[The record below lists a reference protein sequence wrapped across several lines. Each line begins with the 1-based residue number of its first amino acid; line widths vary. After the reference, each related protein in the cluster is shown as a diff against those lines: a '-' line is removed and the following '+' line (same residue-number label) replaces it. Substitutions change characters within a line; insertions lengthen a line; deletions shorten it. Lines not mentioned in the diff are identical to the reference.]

1 MLLQKIA
8 EIVAKK
14 PLAIVVG
21 VIVIT
26 ILMVAQMALNPQDGT
41 VSQSSFLPDNEVISA
56 LEDIGDKFVTEYPV
70 DTLVYSK
77 NNDILTSNAFVE
89 ILEIEIALIENEL
102 IANNSLTPSNPSTDI
117 VAIPNYLAP
126 FVDGDASDLQQ
137 LKDIYANKTDQEIK
151 DAFNTAKENPLL
163 AGAVINILGEYDG
176 DNSAKA
182 TKITFKFDNSQR
194 EGEGT
199 AEAFDRMVSVEL
211 KMDDVVKG
219 MEFESVEAHA
229 LGQSVLDNAIN
240 DASNESTGQLFML
253 VIILVIGVLFVTFR
267 SPVDV
272 GLTMFALMMAI
283 IWSNGFASLLQF
295 EPSFFAVI
303 VPILL
308 VGLGVDYGIHLVMRY
323 REELVEDWDIDK
335 ASSSSIVFV
344 GSALLLATITTMVGF
359 LSNVASDITP
369 IREFGIQVAI
379 GVLSAFLIFV
389 TFIPA
394 CRILIDRRYEAKGQK
409 LLSDTNEKI
418 IRGRKAERLVA
429 LVEPQPPRDA
439 LPWLALACALLCA
452 LLAWLALST
461 AVAALATLGG
471 IGALLAAIHGF
482 RQPVRPP
489 VSREQRAA
497 IEEGERA
504 GILDNFMALGAKVAI
519 KNPQRVLAV
528 VAAITLIAGYAAMG
542 ISTEFNF
549 NDFLPEE
556 VEITEHFHYLQDE
569 FSTSNEFSFI
579 YISGSV
585 ATFDV
590 FNQINNTQV
599 ELSDGDDWVNPDQ
612 SMMFSPL
619 NGMRDLASNDSDMN
633 PFDFY
638 NSTFEELFNSNDAD
652 GDLVPDSDEGV
663 RELLDWIMIGDG
675 KEVPNMVSNF
685 VYYDEETD
693 DYTVAYIL
701 VNTKS
706 KNAYFSEV
714 VEELEKDSE
723 GLEALEAD
731 GRVDSVVVTGAPA
744 IIDVVIN
751 TINETMM
758 GSIIY
763 TIILSFIILTA
774 IFWYTDKQ
782 PWLGP
787 LTMVPVLLVLVWIL
801 GTMVAIGYALN
812 VFTILIGAL
821 TVGLGVTYAIHIS
834 HRFIEEMEHHH
845 SLEKAVNNTVKNTG
859 SALFG
864 AAMTTVLGFGV
875 LFFAILPPMKQFG
888 TMTALTIFYSFL
900 ASVWVLPSILVLWA
914 RYTNLGKG
922 NDEQQDQDDVE

>member
-1 MLLQKIA
+1 MVLQKIG
-8 EIVAKK
+8 ETVTKK

-26 ILMVAQMALNPQDGT
+26 ILMVAQIALNPQDGT

-56 LEDIGDKFVTEYPV
+56 LEDIGDKFSTEYPV
-70 DTLVYSK
+70 DILVYSK
-77 NNDILTSNAFVE
+77 NDDILTSDAFVE
-89 ILEIEIALIENEL
+89 ILEIEIALIENDVV
-102 IANNSLTPSNPSTDI
+102 ANNSLTPSNPSTDT

-126 FVDGDASDLQQ
+126 FVEGDASDLQQ
-137 LKDIYANKTDQEIK
+137 LKDIYADKTDQEIK
-151 DAFNTAKENPLL
+151 DAFNAAKQNPLL

-176 DNSAKA
+176 NNSGKA

-211 KMDDVVKG
+211 EMADVIKG
-219 MEFESVEAHA
+219 MKFESIEPHA
-229 LGQSVLDNAIN
+229 LGQAVLDNAIN
-240 DASNESTGQLFML
+240 EASNESTDQLFML
-253 VIILVIGVLFVTFR
+253 VIILVIGVLFATFR
-267 SPVDV
+267 SRVDV

-335 ASSSSIVFV
+335 ASSSSVVFV
-344 GSALLLATITTMVGF
+344 GSALLLATTTTMVGF
-359 LSNVASDITP
+359 LSNVASDLTP

-418 IRGRKAERLVA
+418 VRGRK
-429 LVEPQPPRDA
+429 
-439 LPWLALACALLCA
+439 
-452 LLAWLALST
+452 
-461 AVAALATLGG
+461 
-471 IGALLAAIHGF
+471 
-482 RQPVRPP
+482 
-489 VSREQRAA
+489 
-497 IEEGERA
+497 EEGEQA

-519 KNPQRVLAV
+519 ENPHRVLAV
-528 VAAITLIAGYAAMG
+528 VVAITLITGYGAMG

-569 FSTSNEFSFI
+569 FRTSNEFSFI

-590 FNQINNTQV
+590 FNQINNTQA
-599 ELSDGDDWVNPDQ
+599 ELSDGDEWVNPDQ

-619 NGMRDLASNDSDMN
+619 NGMRDLASNNSDIN

-638 NSTFEELFNSNDAD
+638 NATFEELFNSNDAD
-652 GDLVPDSDEGV
+652 GDLVPDSDEEV

-675 KEVPNMVSNF
+675 KQVPNMVSNF
-685 VYYDEETD
+685 IYYDEETD

-714 VEELEKDSE
+714 IEELEKDSE
-723 GLEALEAD
+723 GLESLETE
-731 GRVDSVVVTGAPA
+731 GKVNSVVVTGAPA
-744 IIDVVIN
+744 IIDVVVN

-900 ASVWVLPSILVLWA
+900 SSVWVLPSILVLWA

-922 NDEQQDQDDVE
+922 NDERPDREADSKAEDSLET

>member
-1 MLLQKIA
+1 MVLQKIG
-8 EIVAKK
+8 ETVTKK

-70 DTLVYSK
+70 DILVYSK
-77 NNDILTSNAFVE
+77 NDDILTSDAFVE

-102 IANNSLTPSNPSTDI
+102 ITNNSLTPSNPSTDI
-117 VAIPNYLAP
+117 VALPNYLAP
-126 FVDGDASDLQQ
+126 FVEGDASDLPQ
-137 LKDIYANKTDQEIK
+137 LKDIYADKTDQEIK
-151 DAFNTAKENPLL
+151 DAFNAAKENPLL

-176 DNSAKA
+176 NNSAKA

-211 KMDDVVKG
+211 EMDDVVKG
-219 MEFESVEAHA
+219 MKFESVEAHA

-240 DASNESTGQLFML
+240 DASNESTDQLFML
-253 VIILVIGVLFVTFR
+253 VIILVIGVLFATFR
-267 SPVDV
+267 SRVDV

-335 ASSSSIVFV
+335 ASSSSVVFV
-344 GSALLLATITTMVGF
+344 GSALLLATTTTMVGF

-394 CRILIDRRYEAKGQK
+394 CRVLIDRHYESKGKK

-418 IRGRKAERLVA
+418 IRGRK
-429 LVEPQPPRDA
+429 
-439 LPWLALACALLCA
+439 
-452 LLAWLALST
+452 
-461 AVAALATLGG
+461 
-471 IGALLAAIHGF
+471 
-482 RQPVRPP
+482 
-489 VSREQRAA
+489 
-497 IEEGERA
+497 EEGEQA

-519 KNPQRVLAV
+519 ENPQRVLAV
-528 VAAITLIAGYAAMG
+528 VAAITLITGYAAMG

-569 FSTSNEFSFI
+569 FSSSNEFSFI
-579 YISGSV
+579 YISGSI

-590 FNQINNTQV
+590 FNQINNTQA

-619 NGMRDLASNDSDMN
+619 NGMRDLASNDSDLN

-638 NSTFEELFNSNDAD
+638 NATFEELFNSNDAD

-675 KEVPNMVSNF
+675 KQVPNMVSNF

-900 ASVWVLPSILVLWA
+900 SSVWVLPSILVLWA

-922 NDEQQDQDDVE
+922 NDERPDREADSKAEDSLET

>member
-1 MLLQKIA
+1 MFLQKIG
-8 EIVAKK
+8 ETVTEK
-14 PLAIVVG
+14 PLAVVVG

-56 LEDIGDKFVTEYPV
+56 LEDIGDKFSTEYPV
-70 DTLVYSK
+70 DILVYSK
-77 NNDILTSNAFVE
+77 NDDILTSDAFVE
-89 ILEIEIALIENEL
+89 ILEIEIALIENDL
-102 IANNSLTPSNPSTDI
+102 VANNSLTPSNPSTDT

-126 FVDGDASDLQQ
+126 FVEGDASDLQQ
-137 LKDIYANKTDQEIK
+137 LKDIYADKTDQEIK
-151 DAFNTAKENPLL
+151 DAFNAAKENPLL

-176 DNSAKA
+176 NNSGKA

-211 KMDDVVKG
+211 EMADVIKG
-219 MEFESVEAHA
+219 MKFESVEPHA
-229 LGQSVLDNAIN
+229 LGQAVLDNAIN
-240 DASNESTGQLFML
+240 EASNESTDQLFML
-253 VIILVIGVLFVTFR
+253 VIILVIGVLFATFR

-323 REELVEDWDIDK
+323 REELVEDWNIDK
-335 ASSSSIVFV
+335 ASSSSVVFV
-344 GSALLLATITTMVGF
+344 GSALLLATTTTMVGF
-359 LSNVASDITP
+359 LSNVASDLTP

-418 IRGRKAERLVA
+418 VRGRK
-429 LVEPQPPRDA
+429 
-439 LPWLALACALLCA
+439 
-452 LLAWLALST
+452 
-461 AVAALATLGG
+461 
-471 IGALLAAIHGF
+471 
-482 RQPVRPP
+482 
-489 VSREQRAA
+489 
-497 IEEGERA
+497 EEGEQA

-519 KNPQRVLAV
+519 ENPHRVLAV
-528 VAAITLIAGYAAMG
+528 VAAITLITGYGAMG

-569 FSTSNEFSFI
+569 FRTSNEFSFI

-590 FNQINNTQV
+590 FNQINNTQA
-599 ELSDGDDWVNPDQ
+599 ELSDGDEWVNPDQ

-619 NGMRDLASNDSDMN
+619 NGMRDLASNNSDIN

-638 NSTFEELFNSNDAD
+638 NATFEELFNSNDAD

-675 KEVPNMVSNF
+675 KQVPNMVSNF
-685 VYYDEETD
+685 IYYDEETD

-714 VEELEKDSE
+714 IEELEKDSE
-723 GLEALEAD
+723 GLESLETE
-731 GRVDSVVVTGAPA
+731 GKVNSVVVTGAPA
-744 IIDVVIN
+744 IIDVVVN

-763 TIILSFIILTA
+763 TIILSFILLTA

-787 LTMVPVLLVLVWIL
+787 LTMIPVLLVLVWIL

-900 ASVWVLPSILVLWA
+900 SSVWVLPSILVLWA

-922 NDEQQDQDDVE
+922 NDERPDREADSKAEDSLET

>member
-1 MLLQKIA
+1 ML
-8 EIVAKK
+8 
-14 PLAIVVG
+14 
-21 VIVIT
+21 
-26 ILMVAQMALNPQDGT
+26 AQMALNPQDGT
-41 VSQSSFLPDNEVISA
+41 ISQSSFLPDNEVISA

-70 DTLVYSK
+70 DILVYSK
-77 NNDILTSNAFVE
+77 NDDILTSDAFVE
-89 ILEIEIALIENEL
+89 ILEIEIAMIENEL
-102 IANNSLTPSNPSTDI
+102 VANNSLTPSNPSTDI
-117 VAIPNYLAP
+117 VALPNYLAP
-126 FVDGDASDLQQ
+126 FVEGDASDLPQ
-137 LKDIYANKTDQEIK
+137 LKDIYADKTDQEIK
-151 DAFNTAKENPLL
+151 DAFDAAKENPLL
-163 AGAVINILGEYDG
+163 AGAVTNILGEYDG
-176 DNSAKA
+176 NNSAKA

-211 KMDDVVKG
+211 EMDDVVKG
-219 MEFESVEAHA
+219 MKFESIEAHA

-272 GLTMFALMMAI
+272 SLTMFALMMAI
-283 IWSNGFASLLQF
+283 VWSNGFASLLQF

-323 REELVEDWDIDK
+323 REELVEDWNIDK
-335 ASSSSIVFV
+335 ASSSSIMFV
-344 GSALLLATITTMVGF
+344 GSALLLATATTMVGF

-394 CRILIDRRYEAKGQK
+394 CRVLIDRHYESKGQK

-418 IRGRKAERLVA
+418 TKGRK
-429 LVEPQPPRDA
+429 
-439 LPWLALACALLCA
+439 
-452 LLAWLALST
+452 
-461 AVAALATLGG
+461 
-471 IGALLAAIHGF
+471 
-482 RQPVRPP
+482 
-489 VSREQRAA
+489 
-497 IEEGERA
+497 EEGEQA

-519 KNPQRVLAV
+519 ENPHRVLAV
-528 VAAITLIAGYAAMG
+528 VAAITLITGYAAMG

-569 FSTSNEFSFI
+569 FSSSNEFSFI
-579 YISGSV
+579 YISGSI

-590 FNQINNTQV
+590 FNQINNTQA

-619 NGMRDLASNDSDMN
+619 NGMRDLASNDSDLN

-638 NSTFEELFNSNDAD
+638 NATFEELFNSNDAD
-652 GDLVPDSDEGV
+652 GDLVPDSDAGV

-675 KEVPNMVSNF
+675 KQVPNMVSNF
-685 VYYDEETD
+685 VYYDEEMD

-714 VEELEKDSE
+714 VEELEKDSK

-900 ASVWVLPSILVLWA
+900 SSVWVLPSILVLWA
-914 RYTNLGKG
+914 RYTGLGKG
-922 NDEQQDQDDVE
+922 SDEQTEPSSEGD

>member
-1 MLLQKIA
+1 MFLQKIG
-8 EIVAKK
+8 ETVTKK
-14 PLAIVVG
+14 RLAIVVG

-26 ILMVAQMALNPQDGT
+26 ILMVAQIALNPQDGT

-56 LEDIGDKFVTEYPV
+56 LEDIGDKFSTEYPV
-70 DTLVYSK
+70 DILVYSK
-77 NNDILTSNAFVE
+77 SEDILTSDAFVE
-89 ILEIEIALIENEL
+89 ILEIEIALIENDL
-102 IANNSLTPSNPSTDI
+102 ISNNSLTPSNPSTDT

-126 FVDGDASDLQQ
+126 FVEGDASDLQQ
-137 LKDIYANKTDQEIK
+137 LKDIYADKTDQEIK
-151 DAFNTAKENPLL
+151 DAFNAAKENPLL

-176 DNSAKA
+176 NNSGKA

-211 KMDDVVKG
+211 EMDDVVKG

-229 LGQSVLDNAIN
+229 LGQAVLDNAIN
-240 DASNESTGQLFML
+240 EASNESTDQLFML
-253 VIILVIGVLFVTFR
+253 VIILVIGVLFATFR
-267 SPVDV
+267 SLVDV

-323 REELVEDWDIDK
+323 REELVEDWNIDK
-335 ASSSSIVFV
+335 ASSSSVVFV
-344 GSALLLATITTMVGF
+344 GSALLLATTTTMVGF
-359 LSNVASDITP
+359 LSNVASDLTP

-418 IRGRKAERLVA
+418 VRGRK
-429 LVEPQPPRDA
+429 
-439 LPWLALACALLCA
+439 
-452 LLAWLALST
+452 
-461 AVAALATLGG
+461 
-471 IGALLAAIHGF
+471 
-482 RQPVRPP
+482 
-489 VSREQRAA
+489 
-497 IEEGERA
+497 EEGEQA

-519 KNPQRVLAV
+519 ENPHRVLAV
-528 VAAITLIAGYAAMG
+528 VAAITLITGYGAMG

-569 FSTSNEFSFI
+569 FRTSNEFSFI

-590 FNQINNTQV
+590 FNQINNTQA
-599 ELSDGDDWVNPDQ
+599 ELSDGDEWVNPDQ

-619 NGMRDLASNDSDMN
+619 NGMRDLASNNSDIN

-638 NSTFEELFNSNDAD
+638 NATFEELFNSNDAD

-675 KEVPNMVSNF
+675 KQVPNMVSNF
-685 VYYDEETD
+685 IYYDEETD

-714 VEELEKDSE
+714 IEELEKDSE
-723 GLEALEAD
+723 GLEALETE
-731 GRVDSVVVTGAPA
+731 GKVNSVVVTGAPA
-744 IIDVVIN
+744 IIDVVVN

-763 TIILSFIILTA
+763 TIILSFILLTA

-900 ASVWVLPSILVLWA
+900 SSVWVLPSILVLWA

-922 NDEQQDQDDVE
+922 NDERPDREADSKAEDSLET

>member
-1 MLLQKIA
+1 MLLQKIG
-8 EIVAKK
+8 ETVTKK
-14 PLAIVVG
+14 PLAVVVS

-56 LEDIGDKFVTEYPV
+56 IEDIGDKLSTEYPV

-77 NNDILTSNAFVE
+77 NDDILTSDAFVE
-89 ILEIEIALIENEL
+89 ILAIEIALIENEL
-102 IANNSLTPSNPSTDI
+102 IANNSMTPSNPSTDLA
-117 VAIPNYLAP
+117 AIPNYLAP
-126 FVDGDASDLQQ
+126 FVEGDASDLQQ
-137 LKDIYANKTDQEIK
+137 LKGIYTNKTDQEIK
-151 DAFNTAKENPLL
+151 DAFDTAKQNPLL

-176 DNSAKA
+176 NTSAKA
-182 TKITFKFDNSQR
+182 TKITIKFDNSQR

-199 AEAFDRMVSVEL
+199 GEAFDRMVSVEL
-211 KMDDVVKG
+211 EMNDVVKS
-219 MEFESVEAHA
+219 MEFESVEAYA
-229 LGQSVLDNAIN
+229 LGQAVLDSEIN
-240 DASNESTGQLFML
+240 EASNENTDQLFML
-253 VIILVIGVLFVTFR
+253 VIVLVIGVLLATFR

-323 REELVEDWDIDK
+323 REELVEDWNIDK

-344 GSALLLATITTMVGF
+344 GSALLLATTTTMVGF
-359 LSNVASDITP
+359 LSNVTSDITP

-394 CRILIDRRYEAKGQK
+394 CRILIDRRYESKGQK

-418 IRGRKAERLVA
+418 TRGRK
-429 LVEPQPPRDA
+429 
-439 LPWLALACALLCA
+439 
-452 LLAWLALST
+452 
-461 AVAALATLGG
+461 
-471 IGALLAAIHGF
+471 
-482 RQPVRPP
+482 
-489 VSREQRAA
+489 
-497 IEEGERA
+497 EEGEQS
-504 GILDNFMALGAKVAI
+504 GFLDPFMTLGAAVALE
-519 KNPQRVLAV
+519 NPQRVLAV
-528 VAAITLIAGYAAMG
+528 VVIITLITGYGAMG
-542 ISTEFNF
+542 ISTEFDF

-556 VEITEHFHYLQDE
+556 IAITQHFHYLQDE

-590 FNQINNTQV
+590 FNQINNTQAQ
-599 ELSDGDDWVNPDQ
+599 LSEGDEWVNPDQ

-619 NGMRDLASNDSDMN
+619 NGMRDLASNNSDIN

-638 NSTFEELFNSNDAD
+638 NATFEELFNSNDVD

-675 KEVPNMVSNF
+675 TQVPNMVSNF
-685 VYYDEETD
+685 VYYDEELD

-714 VEELEKDSE
+714 VSELENDSE
-723 GLEALEAD
+723 GLETLETE
-731 GRVDSVVVTGAPA
+731 GKVDTVVVTGAPA
-744 IIDVVIN
+744 IIDVVVN

-763 TIILSFIILTA
+763 TIILSFILLTA
-774 IFWYTDKQ
+774 IFAYTDKQ

-787 LTMVPVLLVLVWIL
+787 LTMMPVLLVLVWIL

-845 SLEKAVNNTVKNTG
+845 SLEKAVNNTVKNPG

-888 TMTALTIFYSFL
+888 TMTALTSFYSFL
-900 ASVWVLPSILVLWA
+900 SSVWVLPSILVLWA
-914 RYTNLGKG
+914 RYTNLGNG
-922 NDEQQDQDDVE
+922 NDERHDDESDNKDKDIIEP

>member
-1 MLLQKIA
+1 MLLQKIG
-8 EIVAKK
+8 EIVTKK
-14 PLAIVVG
+14 PLAIVVS

-70 DTLVYSK
+70 DILVYSK
-77 NNDILTSNAFVE
+77 NDDILTSDAFVE

-344 GSALLLATITTMVGF
+344 GSALLLATTTTMVGF

-394 CRILIDRRYEAKGQK
+394 CRILIDRHYESKGKK

-418 IRGRKAERLVA
+418 IRGRK
-429 LVEPQPPRDA
+429 
-439 LPWLALACALLCA
+439 
-452 LLAWLALST
+452 
-461 AVAALATLGG
+461 
-471 IGALLAAIHGF
+471 
-482 RQPVRPP
+482 
-489 VSREQRAA
+489 
-497 IEEGERA
+497 EEGEQT

-519 KNPQRVLAV
+519 ENPQRVLAV
-528 VAAITLIAGYAAMG
+528 VAVITLITGYAAMG

-569 FSTSNEFSFI
+569 FSSSNEFSFI
-579 YISGSV
+579 YISGSI

-685 VYYDEETD
+685 IYYDEETD

>member
-1 MLLQKIA
+1 MVLQKIG
-8 EIVAKK
+8 ELVNKK
-14 PLAIVVG
+14 PLSIVVG
-21 VIVIT
+21 IIVIT

-56 LEDIGDKFVTEYPV
+56 IEDIGDKFSTEYPV

-77 NNDILTSNAFVE
+77 NDDILTSDAFVE
-89 ILEIEIALIENEL
+89 ILDIEIALIENEL
-102 IANNSLTPSNPSTDI
+102 IANNSMTPSNPSTDI
-117 VAIPNYLAP
+117 AAIPNYLAP
-126 FVDGDASDLQQ
+126 FVEGDASDLQQ
-137 LKDIYANKTDQEIK
+137 LKGIYTNKTDQEIK
-151 DAFNTAKENPLL
+151 DAFDTAKQNPLL

-176 DNSAKA
+176 NNSAKA
-182 TKITFKFDNSQR
+182 TKITIKFDNSQR

-199 AEAFDRMVSVEL
+199 GEAFDRMVSVEL
-211 KMDDVVKG
+211 EMNDVVKG
-219 MEFESVEAHA
+219 MEFESVEAYA
-229 LGQSVLDNAIN
+229 LGQAVLDNEIN
-240 DASNESTGQLFML
+240 EASNENTDQLFML
-253 VIILVIGVLFVTFR
+253 VIVLVIGVLLATFR

-323 REELVEDWDIDK
+323 REELVEDWNIDK

-344 GSALLLATITTMVGF
+344 GSALLLATTTTMVGF
-359 LSNVASDITP
+359 LSNVTSDITP

-394 CRILIDRRYEAKGQK
+394 CRILIDRRYESKGQK

-418 IRGRKAERLVA
+418 TRGRK
-429 LVEPQPPRDA
+429 
-439 LPWLALACALLCA
+439 
-452 LLAWLALST
+452 
-461 AVAALATLGG
+461 
-471 IGALLAAIHGF
+471 
-482 RQPVRPP
+482 
-489 VSREQRAA
+489 
-497 IEEGERA
+497 EEGEQT
-504 GILDNFMALGAKVAI
+504 GFLDPFMTMGATVALE
-519 KNPQRVLAV
+519 NPQRVLAV
-528 VAAITLIAGYAAMG
+528 VVAITLITGYGAMG
-542 ISTEFNF
+542 ISTEFDF

-556 VEITEHFHYLQDE
+556 IAITQHFHYLQDE

-590 FNQINNTQV
+590 FNQINNTQAQ
-599 ELSDGDDWVNPDQ
+599 LSEGDEWVNPDQ

-619 NGMRDLASNDSDMN
+619 NGMRDLASNNSDIN

-638 NSTFEELFNSNDAD
+638 NATFEELFNSNDVD

-675 KEVPNMVSNF
+675 TQVPNMVSNF
-685 VYYDEETD
+685 VYYDEELD

-714 VEELEKDSE
+714 VSELENDSE
-723 GLEALEAD
+723 GLETLETE
-731 GRVDSVVVTGAPA
+731 GKVDTVVVTGAPA
-744 IIDVVIN
+744 IIDVVVN

-763 TIILSFIILTA
+763 TIILSFILLTA
-774 IFWYTDKQ
+774 IFAYTDKQ

-787 LTMVPVLLVLVWIL
+787 LTMMPVLLVLVWIL

-900 ASVWVLPSILVLWA
+900 SSVWVLPSILVLWA
-914 RYTNLGKG
+914 RYTNLGNG
-922 NDEQQDQDDVE
+922 NDERHDDESDNKDKDIIEP

>member
-1 MLLQKIA
+1 MVLQKIGEA
-8 EIVAKK
+8 VNKK

-26 ILMVAQMALNPQDGT
+26 ILMLAQMALNPQDGT
-41 VSQSSFLPDNEVISA
+41 ISQSSFLPDNEVISA

-70 DTLVYSK
+70 DILVYSK
-77 NNDILTSNAFVE
+77 NDDILTSDAFVE

-117 VAIPNYLAP
+117 ISLPNYLAP
-126 FVDGDASDLQQ
+126 FVEGDASDLPQ
-137 LKDIYANKTDQEIK
+137 LKNIYANKTDQEIK
-151 DAFNTAKENPLL
+151 DAFDAAKENPLL
-163 AGAVINILGEYDG
+163 AGAVTNILGEYDG
-176 DNSAKA
+176 NNSAKA

-194 EGEGT
+194 DGEGT

-211 KMDDVVKG
+211 EMDDVVKG
-219 MEFESVEAHA
+219 MKFESVEAHA

-272 GLTMFALMMAI
+272 SLTMFALMMAI
-283 IWSNGFASLLQF
+283 VWSNGFASLLQF

-323 REELVEDWDIDK
+323 REELVEDWNIDK
-335 ASSSSIVFV
+335 ASSSSVVFV
-344 GSALLLATITTMVGF
+344 GSALLLATATTMVGF

-394 CRILIDRRYEAKGQK
+394 CRVLIDRYYESKGQK

-418 IRGRKAERLVA
+418 TKGRK
-429 LVEPQPPRDA
+429 
-439 LPWLALACALLCA
+439 
-452 LLAWLALST
+452 
-461 AVAALATLGG
+461 
-471 IGALLAAIHGF
+471 
-482 RQPVRPP
+482 
-489 VSREQRAA
+489 
-497 IEEGERA
+497 EEGEQT
-504 GILDNFMALGAKVAI
+504 GFLDPFMTMGATVALE
-519 KNPQRVLAV
+519 NPKRVLAV
-528 VAAITLIAGYAAMG
+528 VAAITLITGYAAMG

-569 FSTSNEFSFI
+569 FSSSNEFSFI
-579 YISGSV
+579 YISGSI

-619 NGMRDLASNDSDMN
+619 NGMRDLASNNSDLN

-638 NSTFEELFNSNDAD
+638 NATFEELFNSNDAD

-675 KEVPNMVSNF
+675 KQVPNMVSNF

-723 GLEALEAD
+723 GLESLEAD
-731 GRVDSVVVTGAPA
+731 GRINSVVVTGAPA

-900 ASVWVLPSILVLWA
+900 SSVWVLPSILVLWA

-922 NDEQQDQDDVE
+922 NDEQPVQEDVEEKESDEK

>member
-1 MLLQKIA
+1 MVLQKIG
-8 EIVAKK
+8 ETVTKK

-26 ILMVAQMALNPQDGT
+26 ILMVAQIALNPQDGT

-56 LEDIGDKFVTEYPV
+56 LEDIGDKFSTEYPV
-70 DTLVYSK
+70 DILVYSK
-77 NNDILTSNAFVE
+77 NDDILTSDAFVE
-89 ILEIEIALIENEL
+89 ILEIEIALIENDVV
-102 IANNSLTPSNPSTDI
+102 ANNSLTPSNPSTDT

-126 FVDGDASDLQQ
+126 FVEGDASDLQQ
-137 LKDIYANKTDQEIK
+137 LKDIYADKTDQEIK
-151 DAFNTAKENPLL
+151 DAFNAAKQNPLL

-176 DNSAKA
+176 NNSGKA

-211 KMDDVVKG
+211 EMADVIKG
-219 MEFESVEAHA
+219 MKFESIEPHA
-229 LGQSVLDNAIN
+229 LGQAVLDNAIN
-240 DASNESTGQLFML
+240 EASNESTDQLFML
-253 VIILVIGVLFVTFR
+253 VIILVIGVLFATFR
-267 SPVDV
+267 SRVDV

-335 ASSSSIVFV
+335 ASSSSVVFV
-344 GSALLLATITTMVGF
+344 GSALLLATTTTMVGF
-359 LSNVASDITP
+359 LSNVASDLTP

-418 IRGRKAERLVA
+418 VRGRK
-429 LVEPQPPRDA
+429 
-439 LPWLALACALLCA
+439 
-452 LLAWLALST
+452 
-461 AVAALATLGG
+461 
-471 IGALLAAIHGF
+471 
-482 RQPVRPP
+482 
-489 VSREQRAA
+489 
-497 IEEGERA
+497 EEGEQA

-519 KNPQRVLAV
+519 ENPHRVLAV
-528 VAAITLIAGYAAMG
+528 VAAITLITGYGAMG

-569 FSTSNEFSFI
+569 FRTSNEFSFI

-590 FNQINNTQV
+590 FNQINNTQA
-599 ELSDGDDWVNPDQ
+599 ELSDGDEWVNPDQ

-619 NGMRDLASNDSDMN
+619 NGMRDLASNNSDIN

-638 NSTFEELFNSNDAD
+638 NATFEELFNSNDAD
-652 GDLVPDSDEGV
+652 GDLVPDSDEEV

-675 KEVPNMVSNF
+675 KQVPNMVSNF
-685 VYYDEETD
+685 IYYDEETD

-714 VEELEKDSE
+714 IEELEKDSE
-723 GLEALEAD
+723 GLESLETE
-731 GRVDSVVVTGAPA
+731 GKVNSVVVTGAPA
-744 IIDVVIN
+744 IIDVVVN

-900 ASVWVLPSILVLWA
+900 SSVWVLPSILVLWA

-922 NDEQQDQDDVE
+922 NDERPDREADSKAEDSLET

>member
-1 MLLQKIA
+1 
-8 EIVAKK
+8 
-14 PLAIVVG
+14 
-21 VIVIT
+21 IT
-26 ILMVAQMALNPQDGT
+26 ILMVAQMVLNPQDGT

-56 LEDIGDKFVTEYPV
+56 IEDIGDKFSTEYPV

-77 NNDILTSNAFVE
+77 NDDILTSDAFVE

-102 IANNSLTPSNPSTDI
+102 IVNNSLTPTNPSTDI

-126 FVDGDASDLQQ
+126 FVEGDASDLQE

-151 DAFNTAKENPLL
+151 DAFNSAKQNPLL
-163 AGAVINILGEYDG
+163 AGVVINILGEYDG

-199 AEAFDRMVSVEL
+199 SEAFDRMVSVEL
-211 KMDDVVKG
+211 EMAAVVKG
-219 MEFESVEAHA
+219 MEFESVEPHA
-229 LGQSVLDNAIN
+229 LGQAVLDNAIN
-240 DASNESTGQLFML
+240 EASNENTDQLFML
-253 VIILVIGVLFVTFR
+253 VIILVIGVLFATFR

-323 REELVEDWDIDK
+323 REELVEDWNIDK

-344 GSALLLATITTMVGF
+344 GSALLLATTTTMVGF

-418 IRGRKAERLVA
+418 IRGRK
-429 LVEPQPPRDA
+429 
-439 LPWLALACALLCA
+439 
-452 LLAWLALST
+452 
-461 AVAALATLGG
+461 
-471 IGALLAAIHGF
+471 
-482 RQPVRPP
+482 
-489 VSREQRAA
+489 
-497 IEEGERA
+497 EEGEQA
-504 GILDNFMALGAKVAI
+504 GILDNFMELGAKVAI
-519 KNPQRVLAV
+519 ENPQRVLAV
-528 VAAITLIAGYAAMG
+528 VAAITLITGYAAMG

-619 NGMRDLASNDSDMN
+619 NGMRDLASNNSDIN

-652 GDLVPDSDEGV
+652 GNLVPDSDEGV

-675 KEVPNMVSNF
+675 KQVPNMVSNF
-685 VYYDEETD
+685 IYYDEETD

-723 GLEALEAD
+723 GLESLETE
-731 GRVDSVVVTGAPA
+731 GKVDSVVVTGFPA
-744 IIDVVIN
+744 IIDVVVN

-774 IFWYTDKQ
+774 IFEYTDKQ

-787 LTMVPVLLVLVWIL
+787 LTMIPVLLVLVWIL

-834 HRFIEEMEHHH
+834 HRFIEEMEYNH

-922 NDEQQDQDDVE
+922 NDEQQDQDDVEEEESDKEEEKEESGL

>member
-8 EIVAKK
+8 ETVTKK

-26 ILMVAQMALNPQDGT
+26 ILMVAQMVLNPQDGT

-56 LEDIGDKFVTEYPV
+56 IEDIGDKFSTEYPV

-77 NNDILTSNAFVE
+77 NNDILTSDAFVE

-102 IANNSLTPSNPSTDI
+102 IVNNSLTPTNPSTDI

-126 FVDGDASDLQQ
+126 FVEGDASDLQE

-151 DAFNTAKENPLL
+151 DAFNSAKQNPLL
-163 AGAVINILGEYDG
+163 AGVVINILGEYDG

-199 AEAFDRMVSVEL
+199 SEAFDRMVSVEL
-211 KMDDVVKG
+211 EMAAVVKG
-219 MEFESVEAHA
+219 MEFESVEPHA
-229 LGQSVLDNAIN
+229 LGQAVLDNAIN
-240 DASNESTGQLFML
+240 EASNENTDQLFML
-253 VIILVIGVLFVTFR
+253 VIILVIGVLFATFR

-323 REELVEDWDIDK
+323 REELVEDWNIDK

-344 GSALLLATITTMVGF
+344 GSALLLATTTTMVGF

-418 IRGRKAERLVA
+418 IRGRK
-429 LVEPQPPRDA
+429 
-439 LPWLALACALLCA
+439 
-452 LLAWLALST
+452 
-461 AVAALATLGG
+461 
-471 IGALLAAIHGF
+471 
-482 RQPVRPP
+482 
-489 VSREQRAA
+489 
-497 IEEGERA
+497 EEGEQA
-504 GILDNFMALGAKVAI
+504 GILDNFMELGAKVAI
-519 KNPQRVLAV
+519 ENPQRVLAV
-528 VAAITLIAGYAAMG
+528 VAAITLITGYAAMG

-619 NGMRDLASNDSDMN
+619 NGMRDLASNNSDIN

-652 GDLVPDSDEGV
+652 GNLVPDSDEGV

-675 KEVPNMVSNF
+675 KQVPNMVSNF

-723 GLEALEAD
+723 GLESLETE
-731 GRVDSVVVTGAPA
+731 GKVDSVVVTGFPA
-744 IIDVVIN
+744 IIDVVVN

-774 IFWYTDKQ
+774 IFEYTDKQ

-787 LTMVPVLLVLVWIL
+787 LTMIPVLLVLVWIL

-834 HRFIEEMEHHH
+834 HRFIEEMEYNH

-922 NDEQQDQDDVE
+922 NDEQQDQDDVEEEESDKEEEKEESGL

>member
-1 MLLQKIA
+1 MTHFWSENMVLQKIGEA
-8 EIVAKK
+8 VNKK

-26 ILMVAQMALNPQDGT
+26 ILMLAQMALNPQDGT
-41 VSQSSFLPDNEVISA
+41 ISQSSFLPDNEVISA

-70 DTLVYSK
+70 DLLVYSK
-77 NNDILTSNAFVE
+77 NDDILTSDAFVE
-89 ILEIEIALIENEL
+89 ILEIEIAMIENEL
-102 IANNSLTPSNPSTDI
+102 VANNSLTPSNPSTDI
-117 VAIPNYLAP
+117 VALPNYLAP
-126 FVDGDASDLQQ
+126 FVEGDASDLPQ
-137 LKDIYANKTDQEIK
+137 LKDIYADKTDQEIK
-151 DAFNTAKENPLL
+151 DAFDAAKENPLL
-163 AGAVINILGEYDG
+163 TGAVTTILGEYDG
-176 DNSAKA
+176 NNSAKA

-211 KMDDVVKG
+211 EMDDVVKG
-219 MEFESVEAHA
+219 MKFESIEAHA
-229 LGQSVLDNAIN
+229 LGQSVLDSAIN

-272 GLTMFALMMAI
+272 SLTMFALMMAI
-283 IWSNGFASLLQF
+283 VWSNGFASLLQF

-323 REELVEDWDIDK
+323 REELVEDWNIDK
-335 ASSSSIVFV
+335 ASSSSVVFV
-344 GSALLLATITTMVGF
+344 GSALLLATATTMVGF

-394 CRILIDRRYEAKGQK
+394 CRVLIDRHYESQGQK

-418 IRGRKAERLVA
+418 TKGRK
-429 LVEPQPPRDA
+429 
-439 LPWLALACALLCA
+439 
-452 LLAWLALST
+452 
-461 AVAALATLGG
+461 
-471 IGALLAAIHGF
+471 
-482 RQPVRPP
+482 
-489 VSREQRAA
+489 
-497 IEEGERA
+497 EEGEQA

-519 KNPQRVLAV
+519 ENPHRVLAV
-528 VAAITLIAGYAAMG
+528 VAAITLITGYAAMG

-569 FSTSNEFSFI
+569 FSSSNEFSFI
-579 YISGSV
+579 YISGSI

-590 FNQINNTQV
+590 FNQINNTQA
-599 ELSDGDDWVNPDQ
+599 ELSDGDEWVNPDQ

-619 NGMRDLASNDSDMN
+619 NGMRDLASNDSDLN

-638 NSTFEELFNSNDAD
+638 NATFEGLFNSNDAD
-652 GDLVPDSDEGV
+652 GDLVPDSDAGV

-675 KEVPNMVSNF
+675 KQVPNMVSNF
-685 VYYDEETD
+685 VYYDEEMD

-731 GRVDSVVVTGAPA
+731 GRINSVVVTGAPA

-900 ASVWVLPSILVLWA
+900 SSVWVLPSLLVLWA

-922 NDEQQDQDDVE
+922 NDEQPVQEDVEEKESDEK

>member
-1 MLLQKIA
+1 M
-8 EIVAKK
+8 
-14 PLAIVVG
+14 
-21 VIVIT
+21 
-26 ILMVAQMALNPQDGT
+26 
-41 VSQSSFLPDNEVISA
+41 F
-56 LEDIGDKFVTEYPV
+56 
-70 DTLVYSK
+70 
-77 NNDILTSNAFVE
+77 
-89 ILEIEIALIENEL
+89 
-102 IANNSLTPSNPSTDI
+102 
-117 VAIPNYLAP
+117 
-126 FVDGDASDLQQ
+126 
-137 LKDIYANKTDQEIK
+137 
-151 DAFNTAKENPLL
+151 
-163 AGAVINILGEYDG
+163 VINSFSI
-176 DNSAKA
+176 NAISISRISTKA

-211 KMDDVVKG
+211 EMDDVVKG

-229 LGQSVLDNAIN
+229 LGQAVLDNAIN
-240 DASNESTGQLFML
+240 EASDESTDRLFIL
-253 VIILVIGVLFVTFR
+253 VIILVIGVLFATFR

-323 REELVEDWDIDK
+323 REELVEDWNIDK
-335 ASSSSIVFV
+335 ASSSSIMFV
-344 GSALLLATITTMVGF
+344 GSALLLATTTTMVGF
-359 LSNVASDITP
+359 LSNVASDLTP

-394 CRILIDRRYEAKGQK
+394 CRILIDRRYEAQGQK

-418 IRGRKAERLVA
+418 IRGRK
-429 LVEPQPPRDA
+429 
-439 LPWLALACALLCA
+439 
-452 LLAWLALST
+452 
-461 AVAALATLGG
+461 
-471 IGALLAAIHGF
+471 
-482 RQPVRPP
+482 
-489 VSREQRAA
+489 
-497 IEEGERA
+497 EEGEQA

-519 KNPQRVLAV
+519 ENPQRVLAV
-528 VAAITLIAGYAAMG
+528 VAVITLITGYAALG
-542 ISTEFNF
+542 ISTEFDF

-619 NGMRDLASNDSDMN
+619 NGMRDLASNDSDIN

-638 NSTFEELFNSNDAD
+638 NATFEELFNSNDAD
-652 GDLVPDSDEGV
+652 GDRVPDSDEGV

-675 KEVPNMVSNF
+675 KQVPNMVSNF

-812 VFTILIGAL
+812 VFTILIGTITAKK
-821 TVGLGVTYAIHIS
+821 LGS
-834 HRFIEEMEHHH
+834 
-845 SLEKAVNNTVKNTG
+845 N
-859 SALFG
+859 
-864 AAMTTVLGFGV
+864 
-875 LFFAILPPMKQFG
+875 
-888 TMTALTIFYSFL
+888 
-900 ASVWVLPSILVLWA
+900 
-914 RYTNLGKG
+914 
-922 NDEQQDQDDVE
+922 

>member
-1 MLLQKIA
+1 MLLQKIG
-8 EIVAKK
+8 ETVTKK
-14 PLAIVVG
+14 PLAIVVS

-56 LEDIGDKFVTEYPV
+56 IEDIGDKFSTEYPV

-77 NNDILTSNAFVE
+77 NDDILTSDAFVE
-89 ILEIEIALIENEL
+89 ILDIEIALIENEL
-102 IANNSLTPSNPSTDI
+102 IANNSMTPSNPSTDI
-117 VAIPNYLAP
+117 AAIPNYLAP
-126 FVDGDASDLQQ
+126 FVEGDASDLQQ
-137 LKDIYANKTDQEIK
+137 LKGIYANKTDQEIK
-151 DAFNTAKENPLL
+151 DAFDTAKQNPLL

-176 DNSAKA
+176 NNSAKA
-182 TKITFKFDNSQR
+182 TKITIKFDNSQR

-199 AEAFDRMVSVEL
+199 GEAFDRMVSVEL
-211 KMDDVVKG
+211 EMNDVVKG
-219 MEFESVEAHA
+219 MEFESVEAYA
-229 LGQSVLDNAIN
+229 LGQAVLDNEIN
-240 DASNESTGQLFML
+240 EASNENTDQLFML
-253 VIILVIGVLFVTFR
+253 VIVLVIGVLLATFR

-323 REELVEDWDIDK
+323 REELVEDWNIDK

-344 GSALLLATITTMVGF
+344 GSALLLATTTTMVGF
-359 LSNVASDITP
+359 LSNVTSDITP

-394 CRILIDRRYEAKGQK
+394 CRILIDRRYESKGQK

-418 IRGRKAERLVA
+418 TRGRK
-429 LVEPQPPRDA
+429 
-439 LPWLALACALLCA
+439 
-452 LLAWLALST
+452 
-461 AVAALATLGG
+461 
-471 IGALLAAIHGF
+471 
-482 RQPVRPP
+482 
-489 VSREQRAA
+489 
-497 IEEGERA
+497 EEGEQT
-504 GILDNFMALGAKVAI
+504 GFLDPFMTMGATVALE
-519 KNPQRVLAV
+519 NPQRVLAV
-528 VAAITLIAGYAAMG
+528 VVAITLITGYGAMG
-542 ISTEFNF
+542 ISTEFDF

-556 VEITEHFHYLQDE
+556 IAITQHFHYLQDE

-590 FNQINNTQV
+590 FNQINNTQAQ
-599 ELSDGDDWVNPDQ
+599 LSEGDEWVNPDQ

-619 NGMRDLASNDSDMN
+619 NGMRDLASNNSDIN

-638 NSTFEELFNSNDAD
+638 NATFEELFNSNDVD

-675 KEVPNMVSNF
+675 TQVPNMVSNF
-685 VYYDEETD
+685 VYYDEELD

-714 VEELEKDSE
+714 VSELENDSE
-723 GLEALEAD
+723 GLETLETE
-731 GRVDSVVVTGAPA
+731 GKVDTVVVTGAPA
-744 IIDVVIN
+744 IIDVVVN

-763 TIILSFIILTA
+763 TIILSFILLTA
-774 IFWYTDKQ
+774 IFAYTDKQ

-787 LTMVPVLLVLVWIL
+787 LTMMPVLLVLVWIL

-900 ASVWVLPSILVLWA
+900 SSVWVLPSILVLWA
-914 RYTNLGKG
+914 RYTNLGNG
-922 NDEQQDQDDVE
+922 NDERHDDESDNKDKDIIEP

>member
-1 MLLQKIA
+1 MLLQKIG
-8 EIVAKK
+8 EIVTKK

-70 DTLVYSK
+70 DILVYSK
-77 NNDILTSNAFVE
+77 NDDILTSDAFVE

-102 IANNSLTPSNPSTDI
+102 ITNNSLTPSNPSTDL

-126 FVDGDASDLQQ
+126 FVEGDASDLQQ

-151 DAFNTAKENPLL
+151 DAFNAAKENPLL

-211 KMDDVVKG
+211 EMDDVVKG
-219 MEFESVEAHA
+219 MKFESVEAHA
-229 LGQSVLDNAIN
+229 LGQAVLDNAIN
-240 DASNESTGQLFML
+240 EASDESTDRLFIL
-253 VIILVIGVLFVTFR
+253 VIILVIGVLFATFR

-323 REELVEDWDIDK
+323 REELVEDWNIDK
-335 ASSSSIVFV
+335 ASSSSIMFV
-344 GSALLLATITTMVGF
+344 GSALLLATTTTMVGF
-359 LSNVASDITP
+359 LSNVASDLTP

-394 CRILIDRRYEAKGQK
+394 CRILIDRRYEAQGKK

-418 IRGRKAERLVA
+418 IRGRK
-429 LVEPQPPRDA
+429 
-439 LPWLALACALLCA
+439 
-452 LLAWLALST
+452 
-461 AVAALATLGG
+461 
-471 IGALLAAIHGF
+471 
-482 RQPVRPP
+482 
-489 VSREQRAA
+489 
-497 IEEGERA
+497 EEGEQT

-519 KNPQRVLAV
+519 ENPQRVLAV
-528 VAAITLIAGYAAMG
+528 VAVITLITGYAALG

-619 NGMRDLASNDSDMN
+619 NGMRDLASNDSDLN

-638 NSTFEELFNSNDAD
+638 NATFEELFNSNDAD

-675 KEVPNMVSNF
+675 RDIPNMVSNF

-714 VEELEKDSE
+714 VEELEKDSK
-723 GLEALEAD
+723 GLETLETE
-731 GRVDSVVVTGAPA
+731 GKVDSVVVTGAPA

-922 NDEQQDQDDVE
+922 NDEQPDQVEEDESDEEEESGDEE

>member
-1 MLLQKIA
+1 MVLQKIG
-8 EIVAKK
+8 ELVNKK
-14 PLAIVVG
+14 PLSIVVG
-21 VIVIT
+21 IIVIT

-56 LEDIGDKFVTEYPV
+56 IEDIGDKFSTEYPV

-77 NNDILTSNAFVE
+77 NDDILTSDAFVE
-89 ILEIEIALIENEL
+89 ILDIEIALIGNEL
-102 IANNSLTPSNPSTDI
+102 IANNSMTPSNPSTDI
-117 VAIPNYLAP
+117 AAIPNYLAP
-126 FVDGDASDLQQ
+126 FVEGDASDLQQ
-137 LKDIYANKTDQEIK
+137 LKGIYTNKTDQEIK
-151 DAFNTAKENPLL
+151 DAFDTAKQNPLL

-176 DNSAKA
+176 NNSAKA
-182 TKITFKFDNSQR
+182 TKITIKFDNSQR

-199 AEAFDRMVSVEL
+199 GEAFDRMVSVEL
-211 KMDDVVKG
+211 EMNDVVKG
-219 MEFESVEAHA
+219 MEFESVEAYA
-229 LGQSVLDNAIN
+229 LGQAVLDNEIN
-240 DASNESTGQLFML
+240 EASNENTDQLFML
-253 VIILVIGVLFVTFR
+253 VIVLVIGVLLATFR

-323 REELVEDWDIDK
+323 REELVEDWNIDK

-344 GSALLLATITTMVGF
+344 GSALLLATTTTMVGF
-359 LSNVASDITP
+359 LSNVTSDITP
-369 IREFGIQVAI
+369 IKEFGIQVAI

-394 CRILIDRRYEAKGQK
+394 CRILIDRRYESKGQK

-418 IRGRKAERLVA
+418 TRGRK
-429 LVEPQPPRDA
+429 
-439 LPWLALACALLCA
+439 
-452 LLAWLALST
+452 
-461 AVAALATLGG
+461 
-471 IGALLAAIHGF
+471 
-482 RQPVRPP
+482 
-489 VSREQRAA
+489 
-497 IEEGERA
+497 EEGEQT
-504 GILDNFMALGAKVAI
+504 GFLDPFMTMGATVALE
-519 KNPQRVLAV
+519 NPQRVLAV
-528 VAAITLIAGYAAMG
+528 VVVITLITGYGAMG
-542 ISTEFNF
+542 ISTEFDF

-556 VEITEHFHYLQDE
+556 IAITQHFHYLQDE

-590 FNQINNTQV
+590 FNQINNTQAQ
-599 ELSDGDDWVNPDQ
+599 LSEGDEWVNPDQ

-619 NGMRDLASNDSDMN
+619 NGMRDLASNNSDIN

-638 NSTFEELFNSNDAD
+638 NATFEELFNSNDVD

-675 KEVPNMVSNF
+675 TQVPNMVSNF
-685 VYYDEETD
+685 VYYDEELD

-714 VEELEKDSE
+714 VSELENDSE
-723 GLEALEAD
+723 GLETLETE
-731 GRVDSVVVTGAPA
+731 GKVDTVVVTGAPA
-744 IIDVVIN
+744 IIDVVVN

-763 TIILSFIILTA
+763 TIILSFILLTA
-774 IFWYTDKQ
+774 IFAYTDKQ

-787 LTMVPVLLVLVWIL
+787 LTMMPVLLVLVWIL

-900 ASVWVLPSILVLWA
+900 SSVWVLPSILVLWA
-914 RYTNLGKG
+914 RYTNLGNG
-922 NDEQQDQDDVE
+922 NDERHDDESDNKDKDIIEP